1 MITDKKLRSSRGE
14 IMKELVVNLNTGL
27 HGELSVPG
35 DKSIS
40 HRSVILSSIS
50 KGTSHI
56 HHFLASDDCIS
67 TINAFRAM
75 GVEIDLSGDELT
87 VVGVGL
93 NGLKKPQIKL
103 DMGNSGTT
111 TRLISGLLS
120 AQNFITTLIGD
131 ESLSKRPMKRVSD
144 PLSTMGAT
152 IKTMNGHLPIMI
164 NPSHIEAVKYE
175 LPMASAQV
183 KSAIILAALN
193 ASDDSVI
200 VEPQMTRNHT
210 ESMLNKFGNGV
221 IERHGDE
228 IIVHHQPEL
237 TAQDINVPGDISSA
251 AFFLVAATLVPN
263 SHIILKNVGINPTRT
278 GILDVLIQ
286 MGANIKLLN
295 KTNDSEPAADIEVTY
310 TPELKPIDVNEER
323 IPLMIDELPLVALL
337 ASRANGHSTITGA
350 EELRF
355 KETDRIKVV
364 VEEFKKLNIRIDELP
379 DGFSI
384 DGSNDWEVVDTQLD
398 SRGDHRIG
406 MTLAVAAL
414 LLDMPVQL
422 NGEGAVSI
430 SYPQF
435 FNHLRQ
441 LSN

>member
-1 MITDKKLRSSRGE
+1 
-14 IMKELVVNLNTGL
+14 MKELVVNLNTGL

-67 TINAFRAM
+67 TINSFRKM
-75 GVEIDLSGDELT
+75 GVKIDLAGDELT
-87 VVGVGL
+87 VEGVGL
-93 NGLKKPQIKL
+93 DGLSKPDTKL

-111 TRLISGLLS
+111 TRLLSGLLA
-120 AQNFITTLIGD
+120 AQKFTTNLIGD
-131 ESLSKRPMKRVSD
+131 DSLSKRPMKRVSQ
-144 PLSTMGAT
+144 PLSVMGARIET
-152 IKTMNGHLPIMI
+152 TDGHLPMTI
-164 NPSHIEAVKYE
+164 NPGHIKAVKYE

-193 ASDDSVI
+193 SNEDSVVI
-200 VEPQMTRNHT
+200 EPQVTRNHT
-210 ESMLNKFGNGV
+210 ETMLNQFGDDV

-286 MGANIKLLN
+286 MGANIKILN
-295 KTNDSEPAADIEVTY
+295 QTNGSEPAADIEVTY

-355 KETDRIKVV
+355 KETDRIKTV
-364 VEEFKKLNIRIDELP
+364 VEEFKKINIRIDELP

-384 DGSNDWEVVDTQLD
+384 DGSNDWKVVDAQLD

-414 LLDMPVQL
+414 LLGMPVQL
-422 NGEGAVSI
+422 NGEDAVSI

>member
-1 MITDKKLRSSRGE
+1 
-14 IMKELVVNLNTGL
+14 MKELVVNLNTGL

-67 TINAFRAM
+67 TINAFRKM
-75 GVEIDLSGDELT
+75 GVKIDLAGDKLT
-87 VVGVGL
+87 VEGVGL
-93 NGLKKPQIKL
+93 DGLSKPDTKL

-111 TRLISGLLS
+111 TRLLSGLLA
-120 AQNFITTLIGD
+120 AQKFTTNLIGD
-131 ESLSKRPMKRVSD
+131 DSLSKRPMKRVSK
-144 PLSTMGAT
+144 PLSVMGARIET
-152 IKTMNGHLPIMI
+152 TDGHLPMTI
-164 NPSHIEAVKYE
+164 NPGHIKAVKYE

-193 ASDDSVI
+193 SNEDSVVI
-200 VEPQMTRNHT
+200 EPQVTRNHT
-210 ESMLNKFGNGV
+210 ETMLNQFGDDV

-228 IIVHHQPEL
+228 IIVHHRPEL

-295 KTNDSEPAADIEVTY
+295 QTNDSEPAADIEVTY
-310 TPELKPIDVNEER
+310 TQELKPIDVNEER

-337 ASRANGHSTITGA
+337 ASRADGHSTITGA

-355 KETDRIKVV
+355 KETDRIKTV
-364 VEEFKKLNIRIDELP
+364 VEEFQKIGIQIEELP
-379 DGFSI
+379 NGFSI
-384 DGSNDWEVVDTQLD
+384 DGSKDWQVVNASLD
-398 SRGDHRIG
+398 SHGDHRIG
-406 MTLAVAAL
+406 MTLAVSAL
-414 LLDMPVQL
+414 LLDTDVQL
-422 NGEGAVSI
+422 NGEDAISI

-435 FNHLRQ
+435 FDHLKH
-441 LSN
+441 LSD

>member
-1 MITDKKLRSSRGE
+1 
-14 IMKELVVNLNTGL
+14 MKELVVNLNTGL
-27 HGELSVPG
+27 HGDLAVPG

-50 KGTSHI
+50 EGTSHI

-67 TINAFRAM
+67 TINAFREM
-75 GVEIDLSGDELT
+75 GVKIGLAGDELT
-87 VVGVGL
+87 VDGVGL
-93 NGLKKPQIKL
+93 NGLKVPQTKL

-111 TRLISGLLS
+111 TRLLSGLLA
-120 AQNFITTLIGD
+120 AQKFTTELIGD
-131 ESLSKRPMKRVSD
+131 DSLSKRPMKRVSE
-144 PLSTMGAT
+144 PLSMMDASIETT
-152 IKTMNGHLPIMI
+152 DGHLPMTI
-164 NPSHIEAVKYE
+164 NAGNIKAVKYE

-193 ASDDSVI
+193 ADEDSVI
-200 VEPQMTRNHT
+200 IEPQVTRDHT
-210 ESMLNKFGNGV
+210 ETMLNQFGDSV
-221 IERHGDE
+221 IERHGNE
-228 IIVHHQPEL
+228 ITVHHQPRL
-237 TAQDINVPGDISSA
+237 TAQEFNVPGDISSA

-263 SHIILKNVGINPTRT
+263 SHIVLKNVGINPTRT
-278 GILDVLIQ
+278 GILDVLIK

-295 KTNDSEPAADIEVTY
+295 QTNGSEPTADIEVTY
-310 TPELKPIDVNEER
+310 TPDLKPIEVNEES

-337 ASRANGHSTITGA
+337 AARANGHSTITGA

-355 KETDRIKVV
+355 KETDRIKTV
-364 VEEFKKLNIRIDELP
+364 VEELIKIGIHIEELP

-384 DGSNDWEVVDTQLD
+384 DGSKDWKVVDSSLD

-414 LLDMPVQL
+414 LLDTDVRL
-422 NGEGAVSI
+422 NGEDAISI

-435 FNHLRQ
+435 FDHLKH
-441 LSN
+441 LSD

>member
-1 MITDKKLRSSRGE
+1 
-14 IMKELVVNLNTGL
+14 MKELVVNLNAGL
-27 HGELSVPG
+27 HGDLAVPG

-50 KGTSHI
+50 EGTSHI
-56 HHFLASDDCIS
+56 NHFLASDDCIS

-75 GVEIDLSGDELT
+75 GVEIDLDGDELT
-87 VVGVGL
+87 VEGVGL
-93 NGLKKPQIKL
+93 NGLSKPENKL

-111 TRLISGLLS
+111 TRLLSGLLA
-120 AQNFITTLIGD
+120 AQKFTTNLIGD
-131 ESLSKRPMKRVSD
+131 DSLSKRPMKRVSE
-144 PLSTMGAT
+144 PLSMMGANIET
-152 IKTMNGHLPIMI
+152 TDGHLPMTIHEG
-164 NPSHIEAVKYE
+164 HIKAVKYE

-193 ASDDSVI
+193 ADKDSII
-200 VEPQMTRNHT
+200 VEPQVTRDHT
-210 ESMLNKFGNGV
+210 ETMLNQFSDNV

-228 IIVHHQPEL
+228 ITVRNQPKL
-237 TAQDINVPGDISSA
+237 TAQDFNVPGDISSA

-263 SHIILKNVGINPTRT
+263 SYIVLKNVGINPTRT
-278 GILDVLIQ
+278 GIIDVLIK

-295 KTNDSEPAADIEVTY
+295 QSNGSEPTADIEVTY
-310 TPELKPIDVNEER
+310 TPDLKPIDVTEES

-337 ASRANGHSTITGA
+337 ASRADGHSTITGA

-355 KETDRIKVV
+355 KETDRIKTVV
-364 VEEFKKLNIRIDELP
+364 MELQKLGIQITELP

-384 DGSNDWEVVDTQLD
+384 DGSKNWQVVDSSLD
-398 SRGDHRIG
+398 SHGDHRIG

-414 LLDMPVQL
+414 LLDTDVQL
-422 NGEGAVSI
+422 NGEDAISI

-435 FNHLRQ
+435 FDHLKH
-441 LSN
+441 LSD

>member
-1 MITDKKLRSSRGE
+1 
-14 IMKELVVNLNTGL
+14 MKELVVNLNAGL
-27 HGELSVPG
+27 HGDLAVPG

-50 KGTSHI
+50 EGTSHI
-56 HHFLASDDCIS
+56 NHFLASDDCIS

-75 GVEIDLSGDELT
+75 GVEIDLDGDELT
-87 VVGVGL
+87 VEGVGL
-93 NGLKKPQIKL
+93 NGLSKPENKL

-111 TRLISGLLS
+111 TRLLSGLLA
-120 AQNFITTLIGD
+120 AQKFTTNLIGD
-131 ESLSKRPMKRVSD
+131 DSLSKRPMKRVSE
-144 PLSTMGAT
+144 PLSMMGANIET
-152 IKTMNGHLPIMI
+152 TDGHLPMTIHEG
-164 NPSHIEAVKYE
+164 HIKAVKYE

-193 ASDDSVI
+193 ADKDSII
-200 VEPQMTRNHT
+200 VEPQVTRDHT
-210 ESMLNKFGNGV
+210 ETMLNQFSDNV

-228 IIVHHQPEL
+228 ITVRNQPKL
-237 TAQDINVPGDISSA
+237 TAQDFNVPGDISSA

-263 SHIILKNVGINPTRT
+263 SYIVLKNVGINPTRT
-278 GILDVLIQ
+278 GIIDVLIK

-295 KTNDSEPAADIEVTY
+295 QSNGSEPTADIEVTY
-310 TPELKPIDVNEER
+310 TPDLKPIDVTEES

-337 ASRANGHSTITGA
+337 ASRADGHSTITCA

-355 KETDRIKVV
+355 KETDRIKTVV
-364 VEEFKKLNIRIDELP
+364 MELQKLGIQITELP

-384 DGSNDWEVVDTQLD
+384 DGSKNWQVVDSSLD
-398 SRGDHRIG
+398 SHGDHRIG

-414 LLDMPVQL
+414 LLDTDVQL
-422 NGEGAVSI
+422 NGEDAISI

-435 FNHLRQ
+435 FDHLKH
-441 LSN
+441 LSD

>member
-1 MITDKKLRSSRGE
+1 
-14 IMKELVVNLNTGL
+14 MKELVVNLNTGL

-67 TINAFRAM
+67 TINAFRKM
-75 GVEIDLSGDELT
+75 GVRIDLAGDELT
-87 VVGVGL
+87 VEGVGL
-93 NGLKKPQIKL
+93 DGLSKPDTKL

-111 TRLISGLLS
+111 TRLLSGLLA
-120 AQNFITTLIGD
+120 AQKFTTNLIGD
-131 ESLSKRPMKRVSD
+131 DSLSKRPMKRVSQ
-144 PLSTMGAT
+144 PLSVMGT
-152 IKTMNGHLPIMI
+152 RIETTDGHLPMTI
-164 NPSHIEAVKYE
+164 NPGHIKAVKYE

-193 ASDDSVI
+193 SNEDSVVI
-200 VEPQMTRNHT
+200 EPQVTRNHT
-210 ESMLNKFGNGV
+210 ETMLNQFGDDV

-263 SHIILKNVGINPTRT
+263 SHIILKNVGINPTRI

-295 KTNDSEPAADIEVTY
+295 QTNGREPAADIEVTY

-337 ASRANGHSTITGA
+337 ESRANGHSTITGA

-355 KETDRIKVV
+355 KETDRIKTV
-364 VEEFKKLNIRIDELP
+364 VEEFQKIGIQIEELP
-379 DGFSI
+379 NGFSI
-384 DGSNDWEVVDTQLD
+384 DGSKDWQVVNASLD
-398 SRGDHRIG
+398 SHGDHRIG
-406 MTLAVAAL
+406 MTLAVSAL
-414 LLDMPVQL
+414 LLDTDVQM
-422 NGEGAVSI
+422 NGEDAISI

-435 FNHLRQ
+435 FAHLKH
-441 LSN
+441 LSD